1 MTKMVREYLDVADNS
16 SLDDVIGVLTALRA
30 TLPAGAHAEVRM
42 RGDDVFGRRLTICY
56 DRAQSAAE
64 AEIEARY
71 ADIAPRTLAAVA
83 SDVASYERIAGEISL
98 AA

>member
-1 MTKMVREYLDVADNS
+1 MTKMVREYLDVADNM
-16 SLDDVIGVLTALRA
+16 SLDDVIGVLTALRE

-56 DRAQSAAE
+56 DRAQTAAE
-64 AEIEARY
+64 AELETRY
-71 ADIAPRTLAAVA
+71 GDVADRRLAPVPA
-83 SDVASYERIAGEISL
+83 DVASYERVQGEVSL